1 MKRCGRSLKR
11 QWKNREYDSN
21 GRYMY
26 PYGVTWDWMGN
37 GWYQEARTDLPFS
50 EHKKCVKQ
58 GDYCYTIGT
67 IALLI
72 GVFFIIVNFTII

>member
-1 MKRCGRSLKR
+1 MIV
-11 QWKNREYDSN
+11 
-21 GRYMY
+21 M
-26 PYGVTWDWMGN
+26 GVICILMGILGIWMGN

-58 GDYCYTIGT
+58 GDFCYTIGI

-72 GVFFIIVNFTII
+72 GVFFIIGNFTII